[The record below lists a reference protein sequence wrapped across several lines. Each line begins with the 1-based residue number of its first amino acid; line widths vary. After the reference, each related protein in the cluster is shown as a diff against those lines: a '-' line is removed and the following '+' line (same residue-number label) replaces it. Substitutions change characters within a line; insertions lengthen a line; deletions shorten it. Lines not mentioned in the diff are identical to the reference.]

1 VQIEFSVE
9 PVPAALPEQENL
21 PAAREN
27 ALEHPPE
34 MKIAENLS
42 LSHMTRSEVDKMG
55 NSRGQRAGP

>member
-1 VQIEFSVE
+1 MQIEFSVE

-34 MKIAENLS
+34 MKIAEKSQPLAYDS
-42 LSHMTRSEVDKMG
+42 I
-55 NSRGQRAGP
+55 